1 MLRFEISA
9 CTSIPQDGSER
20 IATAAASRGRGWRYG
35 DSATGFVIPAVV
47 GAILSRFGFR
57 LANGFLR
64 WALAALTCL
73 LVALAPGVSWATSA
87 ACTDLNANP
96 LSITFTETAGTWSKT
111 YSGNNIT
118 VDSSTSLSY
127 TNSFNSG
134 DTIYY
139 SYNITPS
146 GGSIDTTLKYEA
158 AGGHNI
164 YVNQNTGSTSSYQ
177 LTTAATGLA
186 ILVNDISNSTGT
198 VVVQISCTA
207 PSVTPTVTSIS
218 PVSGPATGGTPVTI
232 TGTNLASATAVL
244 FGATPATSI
253 TSDTSGQIVAVA
265 PAESAGAVDVT
276 VTTAGGTSAVS
287 AADKY
292 TYVAAPTVTAISP
305 ASGPTGGANSVT
317 ITGTNLGGATS
328 VMFGSTAA
336 SSITSDASGQIVAVA
351 PAGSAG
357 AVDVTV
363 TTAGGTSAVSAA
375 DKYTYVAAPTVTAIS
390 PSSGP
395 TAGGQSVT
403 ISGTG
408 FTGAT
413 SVSIGGAAVASFH
426 VSSATTITAATP
438 AGTAGAA
445 SVLVTTPGG
454 VNAANT
460 LYAYVSAPTV
470 TAISPS
476 SGPTAGGQ
484 SVTITGTGF
493 TGATSVSI
501 GGAAVA
507 SFHVS
512 SARTITAAT
521 PAGTAGAASVLVT
534 TPGGVNPANKLYV
547 YQGSQTIVF
556 TSTAPTHATVGG
568 PSYHV
573 TATGGASGK
582 PVTFTIDSS
591 GASGAC
597 AISGSVVKFSAPGK
611 CVIDA
616 NQAGDANYQAAPQV
630 QQAIHVSKPSAQLVL
645 MASSTSPLQ
654 GVPVTFTVTLTGGIS
669 PTGTV
674 TFRDG
679 STVLGTVRVFAG
691 MASLTVPSF
700 SPGLHTITA
709 FYSGDANNPSLTS
722 TVATINVGAR
732 PNPAGNSDVTGQVAS
747 EVATAERFAQ
757 TQLDN
762 TNHRLEEIHDEQ
774 DPDNSAGGSTSK
786 SIGPVASGHAPDSG
800 ASVAGSASPYGDLS
814 GASGLAG
821 VAMGS
826 TQPSPG
832 GASTAGSVPPL
843 NGRVPVLGDPGAG
856 AAASN
861 PLLAY
866 TPLYPDDTP
875 AQQSAAGRMI
885 STLGSAL
892 PGAFTALNKTMDL
905 PFHLWSAGAFDFGDL
920 QTNGNYGN
928 HFTTS
933 GLTIGADR
941 KFSNGL
947 TVGLAIGGG
956 LDYNTLGSDGT
967 SSSATSFGATA
978 YASYALGPH
987 TFVDVDAGYGL
998 MRYDLKRWSS
1008 DGDVMLSGS
1017 RGGSDLYGSVS
1028 LTQDVKLGNWKLSP
1042 YGRLEAIDIHL
1053 DPYTEAGSSVW
1064 ALSYDKVGAASINGV
1079 AGARIAYPIPKDWG
1093 VLTPMLRLEYSHA
1106 FGGGY
1111 SQDLGYAGLAAS
1123 NYTINGEP
1131 ILTDEYTVGLILK
1144 AEVANDLSMD
1154 IEYSFSGSRQQFQG
1168 QQIRATVS
1176 HAF

>member
-1 MLRFEISA
+1 
-9 CTSIPQDGSER
+9 
-20 IATAAASRGRGWRYG
+20 
-35 DSATGFVIPAVV
+35 
-47 GAILSRFGFR
+47 
-57 LANGFLR
+57 
-64 WALAALTCL
+64 
-73 LVALAPGVSWATSA
+73 
-87 ACTDLNANP
+87 
-96 LSITFTETAGTWSKT
+96 
-111 YSGNNIT
+111 
-118 VDSSTSLSY
+118 
-127 TNSFNSG
+127 
-134 DTIYY
+134 
-139 SYNITPS
+139 
-146 GGSIDTTLKYEA
+146 
-158 AGGHNI
+158 
-164 YVNQNTGSTSSYQ
+164 
-177 LTTAATGLA
+177 
-186 ILVNDISNSTGT
+186 
-198 VVVQISCTA
+198 
-207 PSVTPTVTSIS
+207 
-218 PVSGPATGGTPVTI
+218 
-232 TGTNLASATAVL
+232 
-244 FGATPATSI
+244 
-253 TSDTSGQIVAVA
+253 
-265 PAESAGAVDVT
+265 
-276 VTTAGGTSAVS
+276 
-287 AADKY
+287 
-292 TYVAAPTVTAISP
+292 
-305 ASGPTGGANSVT
+305 
-317 ITGTNLGGATS
+317 
-328 VMFGSTAA
+328 
-336 SSITSDASGQIVAVA
+336 
-351 PAGSAG
+351 
-357 AVDVTV
+357 
-363 TTAGGTSAVSAA
+363 
-375 DKYTYVAAPTVTAIS
+375 
-390 PSSGP
+390 
-395 TAGGQSVT
+395 
-403 ISGTG
+403 
-408 FTGAT
+408 
-413 SVSIGGAAVASFH
+413 
-426 VSSATTITAATP
+426 
-438 AGTAGAA
+438 
-445 SVLVTTPGG
+445 VLVTTPGG

-512 SARTITAAT
+512 SATTITAAT